1 MLFRRDID
9 PSCAYCVS
17 GTHIGFGEVACRKRG
32 IMDVEGRCNAFRY
45 EPTKREPEFPNSQIL
60 PKMSANDLA
69 I

>member
-17 GTHIGFGEVACRKRG
+17 GTHIGFGEVACIKRG
-32 IMDVEGRCNAFRY
+32 IMDVEGSCNAFRY
-45 EPTKREPEFPNSQIL
+45 EPTKRQPEFPQNQIL
-60 PKMSANDLA
+60 PTISANDLA